1 MPVATKNTELVP
13 KRELATLIQYNEE
26 LIKCKNNLGEIIPVL
41 HNAALGLET
50 YTGDYKTLVQMLK
63 SYEKMQVD
71 TKKAVDDYGRSISAL
86 AAAEKRY
93 TQSLSD
99 EGKQLAIVKEQ
110 TRQQNQENRTMAKEV
125 LAADNSLNKLRATLS
140 RLKAEAATLAI
151 DSEEFA
157 KATADIKALND
168 KILKAE
174 QSMGVHTRNVGNY
187 SSAFNNLGFQV
198 QQVARELPSLTL
210 SASQFFLAISNN
222 LPMLTDELKRAVD
235 ENKAFREANKGL
247 AADQQTQVVPVWK
260 QLLKSILSWQT
271 ALVVGITLITA
282 YGKEIGAW
290 IKQLFAG
297 RDALEDVRKASDEL
311 TTEVSA
317 EIIKMNIL
325 LSQLK
330 NAKKGSDEYK
340 RAKDEL
346 ISQYDKYL
354 PNMESEIANL
364 TDEIDL
370 RNKLATAIYKET
382 TAKKQAEA
390 ATKAQEEY
398 LKKAGKKINN
408 RLNDSLFQETFGEE
422 ARAYQEAYVLALI
435 GNEEQQQIARDIE
448 EAIRQYYREA
458 YARANTWNFDKKS
471 KEEQQM
477 LISTSPSDVVDESLA
492 DIRRFAS
499 EYSTQLDAVKQLGE
513 DTAAAL
519 GLLYGDSDGT
529 GGNGDEAK
537 TIKTIA
543 SLREEISKLQQEIEQ
558 VDLSSPDADKKL
570 ADLNSQLQ
578 VKEKELKVAEQIAG
592 IDNSDDGSSS
602 GLSEKRQAEIELEK
616 AQAEEA
622 AAIQQSIYED
632 ESKSYAE
639 REIALTNFYARKR
652 ELAQIDYDASKE
664 ELDARLA
671 AGEIDQA
678 TYDAVLASLDFS
690 KGAAFAQLKR
700 DQQEAGRELAQAI
713 ADGMIERMGTAAE
726 NVAKELDA
734 SMQTE
739 LLALANEY
747 KQGLIDK
754 EEFEKKKAEIAD
766 KYRRQQFEKEIGI
779 LESELKYFTHSAD
792 DRERISKMLAEKQ
805 IEYNQ
810 YKNDQQIASDIE
822 AGDAAAQKAAEE
834 AAAAEEIEKS
844 KASLKMQLLDEVF
857 NFASTLNNA
866 WLEKETDRLDKESET
881 NEKWRDDEI
890 ASIERLEEQGVI
902 SKEQAEARKQQIEDQ
917 AAAKEEEIEKKR
929 IEAQRQAAIYDKA
942 ISAAQAGIAIALAI
956 TKSLA
961 TPALIP
967 WIAALGAVQL
977 ATILATPIPEYARGT
992 DDHGGGLAIV
1002 GDGGRPELVV
1012 LPDRTMWRTPSTDTL
1027 VNLPE
1032 HAQVLPDY
1040 YAAVR
1045 ELAMPRLERADIPTV
1060 DVSGIMRKL
1069 DQTGDKI
1076 TETNR
1081 LFRVSIA
1088 RADKRSKN
1096 SNFQL
1101 SNKLSKLWK

>member
-26 LIKCKNNLGEIIPVL
+26 LIKSKNNLGEIIPVL
-41 HNAALGLET
+41 HNAALGLEA

-63 SYEKMQVD
+63 SYEKMQAD
-71 TKKAVDDYGRSISAL
+71 TKKAVEDYGRSISAL

-93 TQSLSD
+93 AQSLSD

-140 RLKAEAATLAI
+140 RLKAEAATLDI

-198 QQVARELPSLTL
+198 QQVARELPSLTV

-398 LKKAGKKINN
+398 LKKATRKVGN
-408 RLNDSLFQETFGEE
+408 RLNESLFSNTFGEE
-422 ARAYQEAYVLALI
+422 AEAYQEAYVLALI

-519 GLLYGDSDGT
+519 GLLYGDSDGN
-529 GGNGDEAK
+529 GNNGDEAK

-602 GLSEKRQAEIELEK
+602 TTTIRLSEKRQAEIELEK

-639 REIALTNFYARKR
+639 REIALTNFYAKKR

-690 KGAAFAQLKR
+690 KGAAFTQLKR

-713 ADGMIERMGTAAE
+713 ADGMMERMGTAAE

-754 EEFEKKKAEIAD
+754 EDFEKKKAEIAD

-792 DRERISKMLAEKQ
+792 DRDKIAKKLAEKQ

-810 YKNDQQIASDIE
+810 YKNDQQIASDTE
-822 AGDAAAQKAAEE
+822 AGDAAA
-834 AAAAEEIEKS
+834 EIEKS

-866 WLEKETDRLDKESET
+866 WLEKETDRLDKESEA

-890 ASIERLEEQGVI
+890 ERIERLEEQGVI

-917 AAAKEEEIEKKR
+917 AAANEEEIEQKR
-929 IEAQRQAAIYDKA
+929 LEAQRQAAIYDKA
-942 ISAAQAGIAIALAI
+942 ISAAQAGVAIALAI

-1096 SNFQL
+1096 SNFL
-1101 SNKLSKLWK
+1101 SNNKPSKLWM

>member
-26 LIKCKNNLGEIIPVL
+26 LIKSKNNLGEIIPVL
-41 HNAALGLET
+41 HNAALGLEA

-63 SYEKMQVD
+63 SYEKMQAD
-71 TKKAVDDYGRSISAL
+71 TKKAVEDYGRSISAL

-93 TQSLSD
+93 AQSLSD

-140 RLKAEAATLAI
+140 RLKAEAATLDI

-198 QQVARELPSLTL
+198 QQVARELPSLTI

-271 ALVVGITLITA
+271 ALVVGVTLVTA
-282 YGKEIGAW
+282 YSKEIGQFFSELFKG
-290 IKQLFAG
+290 KQAVS
-297 RDALEDVRKASDEL
+297 DTAKAIEDMNKAMDVEDVGKKVADFKRLAALYKELGDNAQAKEEFIRKYKDEIDGL
-311 TTEVSA
+311 GSA
-317 EIIKMNIL
+317 VNNVVDADNLFISGEAAFIESVK
-325 LSQLK
+325 
-330 NAKKGSDEYK
+330 K
-340 RAKDEL
+340 RAKALAGLKLASE
-346 ISQYDKYL
+346 KYGEASAL
-354 PNMESEIANL
+354 EVEYASEIAEL
-364 TDEIDL
+364 E
-370 RNKLATAIYKET
+370 
-382 TAKKQAEA
+382 AKRAEYEA
-390 ATKAQEEY
+390 MAP
-398 LKKAGKKINN
+398 
-408 RLNDSLFQETFGEE
+408 GE
-422 ARAYQEAYVLALI
+422 
-435 GNEEQQQIARDIE
+435 
-448 EAIRQYYREA
+448 
-458 YARANTWNFDKKS
+458 KKS
-471 KEEQQM
+471 IMSGFEVINYSREE
-477 LISTSPSDVVDESLA
+477 LILSVDMAIQKYRNEIQKL
-492 DIRRFAS
+492 
-499 EYSTQLDAVKQLGE
+499 EQE
-513 DTAAAL
+513 AAAL
-519 GLLYGDSDGT
+519 IEVSNQAFQDADDLLNKNGLKKLDSD
-529 GGNGDEAK
+529 
-537 TIKTIA
+537 
-543 SLREEISKLQQEIEQ
+543 
-558 VDLSSPDADKKL
+558 
-570 ADLNSQLQ
+570 SQ
-578 VKEKELKVAEQIAG
+578 
-592 IDNSDDGSSS
+592 STTTR
-602 GLSEKRQAEIELEK
+602 LSEKRQAEIELEK

-632 ESKSYAE
+632 ENRNYAE
-639 REIALTNFYARKR
+639 RAIALSNFYARKR

-690 KGAAFAQLKR
+690 KGAAFDQLKR

-713 ADGMIERMGTAAE
+713 ADGMMERMGTAAE
-726 NVAKELDA
+726 NVAKELDTA
-734 SMQTE
+734 MQSE
-739 LLALANEY
+739 FLALANEY

-754 EEFEKKKAEIAD
+754 EDFEKKKAEIAD

-779 LESELKYFTHSAD
+779 LESELKYFTHSAE

-822 AGDAAAQKAAEE
+822 AGDAAA
-834 AAAAEEIEKS
+834 EIEKS

-857 NFASTLNNA
+857 NFAGTLNNA
-866 WLEKETDRLDKESET
+866 WLEKETDRLDKESEA

-890 ASIERLEEQGVI
+890 ERIERLEEQGVI

-917 AAAKEEEIEKKR
+917 AAANEEEIERKR
-929 IEAQRQAAIYDKA
+929 IEAQRQAAVYDKA

-1012 LPDRTMWRTPSTDTL
+1012 LPDRTMWRTPATDTL

-1045 ELAMPRLERADIPTV
+1045 ELAVPRLEEADIPIV
-1060 DVSGIMRKL
+1060 DMSGVTRRQ
-1069 DQTGDKI
+1069 DQAADKI
-1076 TETNR
+1076 AETNR
-1081 LFRVSIA
+1081 LIRVSIA
-1088 RADKRSKN
+1088 RADKRSKKDMLL
-1096 SNFQL
+1096 L
-1101 SNKLSKLWK
+1101 SNRKSAKLWN

>member
-26 LIKCKNNLGEIIPVL
+26 LIKSKNNLGEIIPVL
-41 HNAALGLET
+41 HNAALVLEA

-63 SYEKMQVD
+63 SYEKMRAD
-71 TKKAVDDYGRSISAL
+71 TKKAVEDYGRSISAL

-93 TQSLSD
+93 AQSLSD

-140 RLKAEAATLAI
+140 RLKAEAATLDI

-198 QQVARELPSLTL
+198 QQVARELPSLTM
-210 SASQFFLAISNN
+210 SSGQFFLAISNN
-222 LPMLTDELKRAVD
+222 LPMLADAYKDTIDK
-235 ENKAFREANKGL
+235 NKAIRETNKGL
-247 AADQQTQVVPVWK
+247 AADMQQKVVPAWA
-260 QLLKSILSWQT
+260 QMLKAVISWQT
-271 ALVVGITLITA
+271 ALVVGVTLVTA
-282 YGKEIGAW
+282 YSKEIGQFFSELFKG
-290 IKQLFAG
+290 KQTVSDTAKAIEDMNKAMDVDDVGKKVADFKRLAALYKELGDNAQAKEEFIRKYKDEIDGLGTAVNNVVDADNLFISGEA
-297 RDALEDVRKASDEL
+297 AFIESVK
-311 TTEVSA
+311 
-317 EIIKMNIL
+317 
-325 LSQLK
+325 
-330 NAKKGSDEYK
+330 K
-340 RAKDEL
+340 RAKALAGLKLASE
-346 ISQYDKYL
+346 KYGEASAL
-354 PNMESEIANL
+354 EVEYASEIAALEAKRAEYEAMAPGEKKSIMSGFEVINYSREEL
-364 TDEIDL
+364 ILSVDIAIQKYRNEIQKLEQEADALIEVSNQAFQDADDL
-370 RNKLATAIYKET
+370 LNKNG
-382 TAKKQAEA
+382 
-390 ATKAQEEY
+390 
-398 LKKAGKKINN
+398 LKK
-408 RLNDSLFQETFGEE
+408 L
-422 ARAYQEAYVLALI
+422 
-435 GNEEQQQIARDIE
+435 
-448 EAIRQYYREA
+448 
-458 YARANTWNFDKKS
+458 
-471 KEEQQM
+471 
-477 LISTSPSDVVDESLA
+477 
-492 DIRRFAS
+492 
-499 EYSTQLDAVKQLGE
+499 
-513 DTAAAL
+513 
-519 GLLYGDSDGT
+519 DSD
-529 GGNGDEAK
+529 
-537 TIKTIA
+537 
-543 SLREEISKLQQEIEQ
+543 
-558 VDLSSPDADKKL
+558 
-570 ADLNSQLQ
+570 SQ
-578 VKEKELKVAEQIAG
+578 
-592 IDNSDDGSSS
+592 STTTR
-602 GLSEKRQAEIELEK
+602 LSEKRQAEIELEK

-639 REIALTNFYARKR
+639 REIALTNFYAKKR

-690 KGAAFAQLKR
+690 KGAAFDQLKR

-739 LLALANEY
+739 LLALTNEY

-792 DRERISKMLAEKQ
+792 DRDKIAKKLAEKQ
-805 IEYNQ
+805 TAYNQ
-810 YKNDQQIASDIE
+810 YKNDQQIASDTE
-822 AGDAAAQKAAEE
+822 AGDAAA
-834 AAAAEEIEKS
+834 EIEKS

-917 AAAKEEEIEKKR
+917 AAAKEEEIEQKR
-929 IEAQRQAAIYDKA
+929 LEAQRQAAIYDKA
-942 ISAAQAGIAIALAI
+942 ISAAQAGVAIALAI

-1045 ELAMPRLERADIPTV
+1045 ELAMPRLERTDIPTV

-1096 SNFQL
+1096 SNFQ
-1101 SNKLSKLWK
+1101 SNNKLSKLWK

>member
-1 MPVATKNTELVP
+1 MPVSTKNTELVP

-26 LIKCKNNLGEIIPVL
+26 LIKSKNNLGEIIPVL
-41 HNAALGLET
+41 HNAALGLEA

-63 SYEKMQVD
+63 SYEKMQAD
-71 TKKAVDDYGRSISAL
+71 TKKAVNDYGHSISAL

-93 TQSLSD
+93 AQSLSD

-125 LAADNSLNKLRATLS
+125 LAADNSLNKLRATQA
-140 RLKAEAATLAI
+140 RMIAEANNMDIL
-151 DSEEFA
+151 SEEYA
-157 KATADIKALND
+157 KAQVEIKKLND
-168 KILKAE
+168 AILAE
-174 QSMGVHTRNVGNY
+174 EAKRGDHRRNVGNY
-187 SSAFNNLGFQV
+187 ASAFNNLGFQV
-198 QQVARELPSLTL
+198 QQVARELPSLTIG
-210 SASQFFLAISNN
+210 ASQFFLAISNN

-398 LKKAGKKINN
+398 LKKATRKAGN
-408 RLNDSLFQETFGEE
+408 RLNESLFSNTFGEE
-422 ARAYQEAYVLALI
+422 AGAYQEAYVLALI

-519 GLLYGDSDGT
+519 GLLYGDSDGN
-529 GGNGDEAK
+529 GNNGDGTK

-543 SLREEISKLQQEIEQ
+543 SLREEISKLQQDIEQ
-558 VDLSSPDADKKL
+558 VDLSAPDADKEL
-570 ADLNSQLQ
+570 ANLNSQLQ
-578 VKEKELKVAEQIAG
+578 AKEKELKVAEQIAG
-592 IDNSDDGSSS
+592 IDKKDSSTTTTR
-602 GLSEKRQAEIELEK
+602 LSEKRQAEIELEK

-652 ELAQIDYDASKE
+652 ELAQIDYNASKE

-690 KGAAFAQLKR
+690 KGAAFTQLKR

-713 ADGMIERMGTAAE
+713 ADGMMERMGTAAE

-779 LESELKYFTHSAD
+779 LESELKYFTHSAE
-792 DRERISKMLAEKQ
+792 DRERISKILAEKQ

-810 YKNDQQIASDIE
+810 YKNDQQIASDTE
-822 AGDAAAQKAAEE
+822 AGDAAA
-834 AAAAEEIEKS
+834 EIEKS

-866 WLEKETDRLDKESET
+866 WLEKETNRLDKESEA
-881 NEKWRDDEI
+881 NEEWRDDEI

-917 AAAKEEEIEKKR
+917 AAANEEEIEKKR

-977 ATILATPIPEYARGT
+977 ATILATPIPEYAQGT

-1012 LPDRTMWRTPSTDTL
+1012 LPDRTMWRTPATDTL

-1096 SNFQL
+1096 SNFQ
-1101 SNKLSKLWK
+1101 SNNKPSKLWE

>member
-1 MPVATKNTELVP
+1 MPVSTKNTELVP

-26 LIKCKNNLGEIIPVL
+26 LIKSKNILGEIIPVL
-41 HNAALGLET
+41 HNAALGLEA

-63 SYEKMQVD
+63 SYEKMQAD
-71 TKKAVDDYGRSISAL
+71 TKKAVDDYGRSISVL

-93 TQSLSD
+93 AQSLSD

-140 RLKAEAATLAI
+140 RLKAEAATLDI

-168 KILKAE
+168 KILKSE
-174 QSMGVHTRNVGNY
+174 QAMGVHTRNVGNY
-187 SSAFNNLGFQV
+187 ASAFNGLGFQI

-271 ALVVGITLITA
+271 AVVVGITLITA

-317 EIIKMNIL
+317 EIIKMDIL

-364 TDEIDL
+364 TNEIDL

-398 LKKAGKKINN
+398 LKKATRKVGN
-408 RLNDSLFQETFGEE
+408 RLNESLFSDTFGEE
-422 ARAYQEAYVLALI
+422 AGAYQEAYVLALI
-435 GNEEQQQIARDIE
+435 GNEEQRQIARDIE

-519 GLLYGDSDGT
+519 GLLYGDSDGN
-529 GGNGDEAK
+529 GNNGDGDKA
-537 TIKTIA
+537 IKTIA
-543 SLREEISKLQQEIEQ
+543 SLREEISKLQQDIEQ
-558 VDLSSPDADKKL
+558 VDLSAPDADKEL
-570 ADLNSQLQ
+570 ANLNSQLQ
-578 VKEKELKVAEQIAG
+578 AKEKELKVAEQIAG
-592 IDNSDDGSSS
+592 IDKKDSSTTTTRLS
-602 GLSEKRQAEIELEK
+602 ATTRLSEKRQAEIGMEK

-639 REIALTNFYARKR
+639 REIALTNFYAKKR
-652 ELAQIDYDASKE
+652 ELAQIDYEASKE

-690 KGAAFAQLKR
+690 KGAAFTQLKR

-713 ADGMIERMGTAAE
+713 ADGMMERMGTAAE

-766 KYRRQQFEKEIGI
+766 KYRRQQFEKEIEI

-792 DRERISKMLAEKQ
+792 DREKVAKKLAEKQ
-805 IEYNQ
+805 TAYNQ
-810 YKNDQQIASDIE
+810 YKNDQQIASDTE
-822 AGDAAAQKAAEE
+822 AGDAAA
-834 AAAAEEIEKS
+834 EIEKS
-844 KASLKMQLLDEVF
+844 KASLKMQLLGEVF

-866 WLEKETDRLDKESET
+866 WLEKETDRLDKESEN

-917 AAAKEEEIEKKR
+917 AAANEEEIEQKR
-929 IEAQRQAAIYDKA
+929 LEAQRQAAIYDKA
-942 ISAAQAGIAIALAI
+942 ISAAQAGVAIALAI

-1096 SNFQL
+1096 SNSQ
-1101 SNKLSKLWK
+1101 SNNKSSKLWK

>member
-26 LIKCKNNLGEIIPVL
+26 LIKSKNNLGEIIPVL
-41 HNAALGLET
+41 HNAALGLEA
-50 YTGDYKTLVQMLK
+50 YAGDYKTLVQMLK
-63 SYEKMQVD
+63 SYEKMQAD

-93 TQSLSD
+93 AQSLSD

-140 RLKAEAATLAI
+140 RLKAEAATLDV

-157 KATADIKALND
+157 KAAADIEALNA
-168 KILKAE
+168 KVLKAE

-198 QQVARELPSLTL
+198 QQVARELPSLTV

-271 ALVVGITLITA
+271 ALVAGITLITA

-297 RDALEDVRKASDEL
+297 RDALENVRKASNEL

-325 LSQLK
+325 FSKLQ
-330 NAKKGSDEYK
+330 NAKKGSEEYK
-340 RAKDEL
+340 RAKDQL
-346 ISQYDKYL
+346 ISQYDTYL
-354 PNMESEIANL
+354 PNMESEITNL

-408 RLNDSLFQETFGEE
+408 RLNDYLFQETFGEE
-422 ARAYQEAYVLALI
+422 AGTYQEAYVLALI

-529 GGNGDEAK
+529 GGNGDEDK

-570 ADLNSQLQ
+570 ADLNSQLKA
-578 VKEKELKVAEQIAG
+578 KEKELKVAEQIAG
-592 IDNSDDGSSS
+592 IDNGDDGSSATTTIR
-602 GLSEKRQAEIELEK
+602 LSEKRQAEIELEK

-632 ESKSYAE
+632 ESRNYAE
-639 REIALTNFYARKR
+639 RAIALSNFYARKR
-652 ELAQIDYDASKE
+652 ELEQIDYDASKE

-690 KGAAFAQLKR
+690 KGAAFDQLKR
-700 DQQEAGRELAQAI
+700 DQQNAGMELAQAI
-713 ADGMIERMGTAAE
+713 ADGMVERMGTAAE

-734 SMQTE
+734 SMQSE

-766 KYRRQQFEKEIGI
+766 KYRRQQFENEIGI
-779 LESELKYFTHSAD
+779 LENELKYFTHSAE

-810 YKNDQQIASDIE
+810 YKNDQQIASDTE
-822 AGDAAAQKAAEE
+822 AGDAAA
-834 AAAAEEIEKS
+834 EIEKS

-866 WLEKETDRLDKESET
+866 WLEKETERLDEESEA

-890 ASIERLEEQGVI
+890 ERIEKLEEQGVI

-917 AAAKEEEIEKKR
+917 AATNEEEIEKKR

-1012 LPDRTMWRTPSTDTL
+1012 LPDRTMWRTPATDTL

-1032 HAQVLPDY
+1032 HSQVLPDY

-1045 ELAMPRLERADIPTV
+1045 ELAMPRLEEADMPIV
-1060 DVSGIMRKL
+1060 DMSGVIRKL

-1088 RADKRSKN
+1088 RADKRSKTDNAFLLNTKPSKIWN
-1096 SNFQL
+1096 S
-1101 SNKLSKLWK
+1101 

>member
-13 KRELATLIQYNEE
+13 KQELATLIQYNEE
-26 LIKCKNNLGEIIPVL
+26 LIKSKNNLGEIIPVL
-41 HNAALGLET
+41 HNAALGLEA

-63 SYEKMQVD
+63 SYEKMQAD

-93 TQSLSD
+93 AQSLSD

-140 RLKAEAATLAI
+140 RLKAEAATLDI

-187 SSAFNNLGFQV
+187 ASAFNGLGFQV
-198 QQVARELPSLTL
+198 QQVARELPALTI

-330 NAKKGSDEYK
+330 NAKRESDEYK

-354 PNMESEIANL
+354 PNMESEIAKL

-398 LKKAGKKINN
+398 LKKATRKVGN
-408 RLNDSLFQETFGEE
+408 RLNESLFSNTFGEE
-422 ARAYQEAYVLALI
+422 AGAYQEAYVLALI

-448 EAIRQYYREA
+448 EAIRRYYREA

-499 EYSTQLDAVKQLGE
+499 EYSTQLDALKQLGE

-519 GLLYGDSDGT
+519 GLLYRDSDGN
-529 GGNGDEAK
+529 GNNGDEAK

-602 GLSEKRQAEIELEK
+602 TTTTRLSEKRQAEIELEK

-632 ESKSYAE
+632 ENRNYAE

-690 KGAAFAQLKR
+690 KGAAFTQLKR

-713 ADGMIERMGTAAE
+713 ADGMMERMGTAAE
-726 NVAKELDA
+726 NMAKELDTA
-734 SMQTE
+734 MQSE
-739 LLALANEY
+739 FLALANEY

-810 YKNDQQIASDIE
+810 YKNDQQIASDTE
-822 AGDAAAQKAAEE
+822 AGDAAA
-834 AAAAEEIEKS
+834 EIEKS

-866 WLEKETDRLDKESET
+866 WLEKETDRLDKESEN

-917 AAAKEEEIEKKR
+917 AAANEEEIEKKR

-942 ISAAQAGIAIALAI
+942 ISAAQAGVAIALAI

-967 WIAALGAVQL
+967 WIAAIGAVQL

-1096 SNFQL
+1096 SNFL
-1101 SNKLSKLWK
+1101 SNNKPSKLWK

>member
-26 LIKCKNNLGEIIPVL
+26 LIKSKNNLGEIIPVL
-41 HNAALGLET
+41 HNAALELEA

-63 SYEKMQVD
+63 SYEKMQAD

-93 TQSLSD
+93 AQSLSD

-140 RLKAEAATLAI
+140 RLKAEAATLDI

-198 QQVARELPSLTL
+198 QQVARELPSLTV

-330 NAKKGSDEYK
+330 DAKKGSDEYK

-370 RNKLATAIYKET
+370 RNQLATAIYKET

-398 LKKAGKKINN
+398 LKRATRKVGN
-408 RLNDSLFQETFGEE
+408 RLNESLFRDTFGEE
-422 ARAYQEAYVLALI
+422 AAAYQEAYVLALI

-458 YARANTWNFDKKS
+458 YARANIWNFDKKS

-558 VDLSSPDADKKL
+558 VDLSSPDADKEL
-570 ADLNSQLQ
+570 ANLNSQLQ
-578 VKEKELKVAEQIAG
+578 AKEKELKVAEQIAG
-592 IDNSDDGSSS
+592 IDKKDSSTTTTR
-602 GLSEKRQAEIELEK
+602 LSEKRQAEIELEK

-639 REIALTNFYARKR
+639 REIALTNFYAKKR
-652 ELAQIDYDASKE
+652 ELAQIDYEASKE

-690 KGAAFAQLKR
+690 KGAAFTQLKR

-713 ADGMIERMGTAAE
+713 ADGMMERMGTAAE

-792 DRERISKMLAEKQ
+792 DRDKIAKKLAEKQ
-805 IEYNQ
+805 TAYNQ
-810 YKNDQQIASDIE
+810 YKNDQQIASDTE
-822 AGDAAAQKAAEE
+822 AGDAAA
-834 AAAAEEIEKS
+834 EIEKS

-917 AAAKEEEIEKKR
+917 AAANEEEIEQKR
-929 IEAQRQAAIYDKA
+929 LEAQRQAAIYDKA
-942 ISAAQAGIAIALAI
+942 ISAAQAGVAIALAI

-1096 SNFQL
+1096 SNFL
-1101 SNKLSKLWK
+1101 SNNKPSKLWM

>member
-13 KRELATLIQYNEE
+13 KQELATLIQYNEE
-26 LIKCKNNLGEIIPVL
+26 LIKSKNNLGEIIPVL
-41 HNAALGLET
+41 HNAALGLEA
-50 YTGDYKTLVQMLK
+50 YTGDYKTLVQTIQL
-63 SYEKMQVD
+63 YEKLRAD
-71 TKKAVDDYGRSISAL
+71 AKKAVNDYGRSISAL

-93 TQSLSD
+93 AQSLSD

-140 RLKAEAATLAI
+140 RLKAEAATLDI

-198 QQVARELPSLTL
+198 QQVARELPSLTV
-210 SASQFFLAISNN
+210 SSGQFFLAISNN
-222 LPMLTDELKRAVD
+222 LPMLADAYKDTIDK
-235 ENKAFREANKGL
+235 NKAIREANKGL
-247 AADQQTQVVPVWK
+247 AADMQQKVVPAWA
-260 QLLKSILSWQT
+260 QMLKSVISWQT
-271 ALVVGITLITA
+271 FLVVGVTLLTA
-282 YGKEIGAW
+282 YSKEIG
-290 IKQLFAG
+290 QFFSELFKGRKELDASEFSMRKYAEAIAAG
-297 RDALEDVRKASDEL
+297 RVEAVKETAELETLYEAATDLNRSYEERLTAADKLQEMYPSYFANLSDEAIL
-311 TTEVSA
+311 AGNAINKYRELKATILEAAEARAVMNTITENSQA
-317 EIIKMNIL
+317 IINIEE
-325 LSQLK
+325 
-330 NAKKGSDEYK
+330 SDEYDTLTAYANK
-340 RAKDEL
+340 IAAFNNKIVELNEKGISNGPLVKGLKTNIKILEDNISRISKDL
-346 ISQYDKYL
+346 
-354 PNMESEIANL
+354 
-364 TDEIDL
+364 
-370 RNKLATAIYKET
+370 
-382 TAKKQAEA
+382 AKKLELPEA
-390 ATKAQEEY
+390 AESNVLSY
-398 LKKAGKKINN
+398 LQALYGANEKLKQRINI
-408 RLNDSLFQETFGEE
+408 DSL
-422 ARAYQEAYVLALI
+422 Y
-435 GNEEQQQIARDIE
+435 D
-448 EAIRQYYREA
+448 
-458 YARANTWNFDKKS
+458 
-471 KEEQQM
+471 
-477 LISTSPSDVVDESLA
+477 
-492 DIRRFAS
+492 
-499 EYSTQLDAVKQLGE
+499 
-513 DTAAAL
+513 
-519 GLLYGDSDGT
+519 DGT
-529 GGNGDEAK
+529 
-537 TIKTIA
+537 
-543 SLREEISKLQQEIEQ
+543 
-558 VDLSSPDADKKL
+558 
-570 ADLNSQLQ
+570 
-578 VKEKELKVAEQIAG
+578 
-592 IDNSDDGSSS
+592 DDGGDDGYSSTTTTR
-602 GLSEKRQAEIELEK
+602 LSEKRQAEIELEK

-639 REIALTNFYARKR
+639 REIALTNFYAKKR
-652 ELAQIDYDASKE
+652 ELAQIDYDTSKE

-690 KGAAFAQLKR
+690 KGAAFDQLKR

-766 KYRRQQFEKEIGI
+766 KYRRQQFEKEIGM
-779 LESELKYFTHSAD
+779 LESELQYFTHSAD
-792 DRERISKMLAEKQ
+792 DREKIAKKLAEKQ
-805 IEYNQ
+805 TAYNQ
-810 YKNDQQIASDIE
+810 YKNDQQIASDTE
-822 AGDAAAQKAAEE
+822 AGDAAA
-834 AAAAEEIEKS
+834 EIEKS

-866 WLEKETDRLDKESET
+866 WLEKETDRLDKESEA

-917 AAAKEEEIEKKR
+917 AAANEEEIEQKR
-929 IEAQRQAAIYDKA
+929 LEAQRQAAIYDKA
-942 ISAAQAGIAIALAI
+942 ISAAQAGVAIALAI

-1012 LPDRTMWRTPSTDTL
+1012 LPDRTMWRTPATDTL

-1096 SNFQL
+1096 SNFQ
-1101 SNKLSKLWK
+1101 SNNKQSKLWK

>member
-1 MPVATKNTELVP
+1 MPVSTKNTELVP
-13 KRELATLIQYNEE
+13 KRELTTLIKYNEE
-26 LIKCKNNLGEIIPVL
+26 LIKSKNNLGEIIPVL
-41 HNAALGLET
+41 HNAALGLEA

-63 SYEKMQVD
+63 SYEKMQAD
-71 TKKAVDDYGRSISAL
+71 TKKSVEDYGRSISAL

-93 TQSLSD
+93 AQSLSD

-140 RLKAEAATLAI
+140 QLKAEAANM
-151 DSEEFA
+151 DMNSEEFA

-187 SSAFNNLGFQV
+187 SSAFNNLGLQV
-198 QQVARELPSLTL
+198 QQVARELPSLTV
-210 SASQFFLAISNN
+210 STGQFFLAISNN

-260 QLLKSILSWQT
+260 QLLKSIVSWQT
-271 ALVVGITLITA
+271 ALVVCITLITA
-282 YGKEIGAW
+282 YSEEIGAW

-398 LKKAGKKINN
+398 LKKATRKVGN
-408 RLNDSLFQETFGEE
+408 RLNESLFSNTFGEE
-422 ARAYQEAYVLALI
+422 AGAYQEAYVLALI

-519 GLLYGDSDGT
+519 GLLYGDSDGN
-529 GGNGDEAK
+529 GNNGDGAK

-543 SLREEISKLQQEIEQ
+543 SLREEISKLQQDIEQ
-558 VDLSSPDADKKL
+558 VDLSAPDADKEL
-570 ADLNSQLQ
+570 ANLNSQLQ
-578 VKEKELKVAEQIAG
+578 AKEKELKVAEQIAG
-592 IDNSDDGSSS
+592 IDKKDSFTTTTR
-602 GLSEKRQAEIELEK
+602 LSEKRQAEIELEK

-690 KGAAFAQLKR
+690 KGAAFTQLKR

-713 ADGMIERMGTAAE
+713 ADGMMERMGTAAE

-766 KYRRQQFEKEIGI
+766 KYRRQQFEKEIGV

-792 DRERISKMLAEKQ
+792 DREKVAKKLAEKQ
-805 IEYNQ
+805 TAYNQ
-810 YKNDQQIASDIE
+810 YKNDQQIASDTE
-822 AGDAAAQKAAEE
+822 AGDAAA
-834 AAAAEEIEKS
+834 EIEKS

-857 NFASTLNNA
+857 NFAGTLNNA
-866 WLEKETDRLDKESET
+866 WLEKETDRLDKESEN

-917 AAAKEEEIEKKR
+917 AAANEEEIEKKR

-942 ISAAQAGIAIALAI
+942 ISAAQAGVAIALAI

-1096 SNFQL
+1096 SNFQ
-1101 SNKLSKLWK
+1101 SNNKPSKLWE

>member
-26 LIKCKNNLGEIIPVL
+26 LIKSKNNLGEIIPVL
-41 HNAALGLET
+41 HNAALGLEA

-63 SYEKMQVD
+63 LYEKMQAD
-71 TKKAVDDYGRSISAL
+71 TKKAVEDYGRSISAL

-93 TQSLSD
+93 AQSLSD

-140 RLKAEAATLAI
+140 RLKAEAATLDI

-198 QQVARELPSLTL
+198 QQVARELPSLTV

-271 ALVVGITLITA
+271 ALVVGVTLVTA
-282 YGKEIGAW
+282 YSKEIGQFFSELFKG
-290 IKQLFAG
+290 KQAVS
-297 RDALEDVRKASDEL
+297 DTAKAIEDMNKAMDVEDVGKKVADFKRLAALYKELGDNAQAKEEFIRKYKDEIDGL
-311 TTEVSA
+311 GSA
-317 EIIKMNIL
+317 VNNVVDADNLFISGEAAFIESVK
-325 LSQLK
+325 
-330 NAKKGSDEYK
+330 K
-340 RAKDEL
+340 RAKALAGLKLASE
-346 ISQYDKYL
+346 KYGEASAL
-354 PNMESEIANL
+354 EVEYASEIAELEAKRAEYEAMAPGEKKSIMSGFEVINYSREEL
-364 TDEIDL
+364 ILSVDMAIQKYRNEIQKLEQEADALIEVSNQAFQDADDL
-370 RNKLATAIYKET
+370 LNKNG
-382 TAKKQAEA
+382 
-390 ATKAQEEY
+390 
-398 LKKAGKKINN
+398 LKK
-408 RLNDSLFQETFGEE
+408 L
-422 ARAYQEAYVLALI
+422 
-435 GNEEQQQIARDIE
+435 
-448 EAIRQYYREA
+448 
-458 YARANTWNFDKKS
+458 
-471 KEEQQM
+471 
-477 LISTSPSDVVDESLA
+477 
-492 DIRRFAS
+492 
-499 EYSTQLDAVKQLGE
+499 
-513 DTAAAL
+513 
-519 GLLYGDSDGT
+519 DSD
-529 GGNGDEAK
+529 
-537 TIKTIA
+537 
-543 SLREEISKLQQEIEQ
+543 
-558 VDLSSPDADKKL
+558 
-570 ADLNSQLQ
+570 SQ
-578 VKEKELKVAEQIAG
+578 
-592 IDNSDDGSSS
+592 STTTR
-602 GLSEKRQAEIELEK
+602 LSEKRQAEIELEK

-632 ESKSYAE
+632 ENRNYAE
-639 REIALTNFYARKR
+639 RAIALSNFYARKR

-671 AGEIDQA
+671 AGEIDQT

-690 KGAAFAQLKR
+690 KGAAFTQLKR

-754 EEFEKKKAEIAD
+754 EDFEKKKAEIAD
-766 KYRRQQFEKEIGI
+766 RYRRQQFEKEISI
-779 LESELKYFTHSAD
+779 LESELKYFAHSAE
-792 DRERISKMLAEKQ
+792 DRERISRLLAEKQ
-805 IEYNQ
+805 VEYNQ

-822 AGDAAAQKAAEE
+822 AGDAAA
-834 AAAAEEIEKS
+834 EIEKS

-857 NFASTLNNA
+857 NFAGTLNNA
-866 WLEKETDRLDKESET
+866 WLEEETDRLDKESEA

-917 AAAKEEEIEKKR
+917 AAANEEEIEKKR

-942 ISAAQAGIAIALAI
+942 ISAAQAGVAIALAI

-1096 SNFQL
+1096 DMLLL
-1101 SNKLSKLWK
+1101 SNRKSAKLWN

>member
-1 MPVATKNTELVP
+1 MPVSTKNTELVP

-26 LIKCKNNLGEIIPVL
+26 LIKSKNNLGEIIPVL
-41 HNAALGLET
+41 HNAALGLEA

-63 SYEKMQVD
+63 SYEKMQAD
-71 TKKAVDDYGRSISAL
+71 TKKAVEDYGRSISVL

-93 TQSLSD
+93 AQSLSD

-140 RLKAEAATLAI
+140 RLKAEAANM
-151 DSEEFA
+151 DMNSEEFA
-157 KATADIKALND
+157 KATADINTLND

-174 QSMGVHTRNVGNY
+174 QAMGVHTRNVGNY

-198 QQVARELPSLTL
+198 QQVARELPSLTI

-247 AADQQTQVVPVWK
+247 AADQHTQVVPVWK

-398 LKKAGKKINN
+398 LKKATRKVGN
-408 RLNDSLFQETFGEE
+408 RLNESLFSNTFGEE
-422 ARAYQEAYVLALI
+422 AGAYQEAYVLALI

-499 EYSTQLDAVKQLGE
+499 EYSTRLDAVKQLGE

-519 GLLYGDSDGT
+519 GLLYGDSDGN
-529 GGNGDEAK
+529 GNNGDGAK

-543 SLREEISKLQQEIEQ
+543 SLREEISKLQQDIEQ
-558 VDLSSPDADKKL
+558 VDLSAPDADKEL
-570 ADLNSQLQ
+570 ANLNSQLQ
-578 VKEKELKVAEQIAG
+578 AKEKELKVAEQIAG
-592 IDNSDDGSSS
+592 IDKKDSSTTTTR
-602 GLSEKRQAEIELEK
+602 LSEKRQAEIELEK

-622 AAIQQSIYED
+622 AAIQQSIYEN

-690 KGAAFAQLKR
+690 KGAAFDQLKR

-713 ADGMIERMGTAAE
+713 ADGMMERMGTAAE

-792 DRERISKMLAEKQ
+792 DREKIAKKLAEKQ
-805 IEYNQ
+805 TAYNQ
-810 YKNDQQIASDIE
+810 YKNDQQIASDTE
-822 AGDAAAQKAAEE
+822 AGDAAA
-834 AAAAEEIEKS
+834 EIEKS

-866 WLEKETDRLDKESET
+866 WLEKETDRLDKESEN

-917 AAAKEEEIEKKR
+917 AAANEEEIEQKR
-929 IEAQRQAAIYDKA
+929 LEAQRQAAIYDKA
-942 ISAAQAGIAIALAI
+942 ISAAQAGVAIALAI

-1096 SNFQL
+1096 GNFQ
-1101 SNKLSKLWK
+1101 SNNKSSKLWE

>member
-1 MPVATKNTELVP
+1 MPVSTKNTELVP

-26 LIKCKNNLGEIIPVL
+26 LIKSKNNLGEIIPVL
-41 HNAALGLET
+41 HNAALGLEA

-63 SYEKMQVD
+63 SYEKMQAD

-93 TQSLSD
+93 AQSLSD

-140 RLKAEAATLAI
+140 RLKAEAATLDI

-187 SSAFNNLGFQV
+187 ASAFNGLGFQV
-198 QQVARELPSLTL
+198 QQVARELPSLTI

-282 YGKEIGAW
+282 YSKEIGAW

-311 TTEVSA
+311 TTEVSS

-370 RNKLATAIYKET
+370 RNKLAAAIYKET

-398 LKKAGKKINN
+398 LKKATRKVGN
-408 RLNDSLFQETFGEE
+408 RLNESLFGDTFGEE
-422 ARAYQEAYVLALI
+422 AGAYQEAYVLALI

-519 GLLYGDSDGT
+519 GLLYGDSDGN
-529 GGNGDEAK
+529 GNNGDGDKA
-537 TIKTIA
+537 IKTIA
-543 SLREEISKLQQEIEQ
+543 SLREEISKLQQDIEQ
-558 VDLSSPDADKKL
+558 VDLSAPDADKEL
-570 ADLNSQLQ
+570 ANLNSQLQ
-578 VKEKELKVAEQIAG
+578 AKEKELKVAEQIAG
-592 IDNSDDGSSS
+592 IDKKYSSTTTTRTTTTR
-602 GLSEKRQAEIELEK
+602 LSEKRQAEIELEK

-632 ESKSYAE
+632 ESRNYAE

-690 KGAAFAQLKR
+690 KGAAFTQLKR

-713 ADGMIERMGTAAE
+713 ADGMMERMGTAAE

-734 SMQTE
+734 SMQSE
-739 LLALANEY
+739 LFALANEY

-766 KYRRQQFEKEIGI
+766 KYRRQQFEKEVGI

-792 DRERISKMLAEKQ
+792 DREKIAKKLAEKQ
-805 IEYNQ
+805 TAYNQ
-810 YKNDQQIASDIE
+810 YKNDQQIASDTE
-822 AGDAAAQKAAEE
+822 AGDAAA
-834 AAAAEEIEKS
+834 EIEKS

-866 WLEKETDRLDKESET
+866 WLEKETDRLDKESEA
-881 NEKWRDDEI
+881 NEEWRDDEM

-917 AAAKEEEIEKKR
+917 AAANEEEIEKKR

-942 ISAAQAGIAIALAI
+942 ISAAQAGVAIALAI

-1096 SNFQL
+1096 SNFQ
-1101 SNKLSKLWK
+1101 SNNKPSKLWM

>member
-26 LIKCKNNLGEIIPVL
+26 LIKSKNNLGEIIPVL
-41 HNAALGLET
+41 HSAALGLEA

-63 SYEKMQVD
+63 SYEKMQAD

-93 TQSLSD
+93 AQSLSD

-140 RLKAEAATLAI
+140 RLKAEAATLDI

-198 QQVARELPSLTL
+198 QQVARELPSLTI

-422 ARAYQEAYVLALI
+422 AGAYQEAYVLALI

-519 GLLYGDSDGT
+519 GLLYGDSDGN
-529 GGNGDEAK
+529 GNNGDEAK

-543 SLREEISKLQQEIEQ
+543 ALREEISKLQQEIEQ

-570 ADLNSQLQ
+570 ADLNSQLK

-602 GLSEKRQAEIELEK
+602 TTTIRLSEKRQAEIELEK

-632 ESKSYAE
+632 ENRNYAE

-671 AGEIDQA
+671 AGKIDQA

-690 KGAAFAQLKR
+690 KGAAFTQLKR

-726 NVAKELDA
+726 NVAKELDTA
-734 SMQTE
+734 MQSE
-739 LLALANEY
+739 FLALANEY

-792 DRERISKMLAEKQ
+792 DREKIAKKLAEKQ
-805 IEYNQ
+805 TAYNQ
-810 YKNDQQIASDIE
+810 YKNDQQIASDTE
-822 AGDAAAQKAAEE
+822 AGDAAA
-834 AAAAEEIEKS
+834 EIEKS

-866 WLEKETDRLDKESET
+866 WLEKETDRLDKESEN

-917 AAAKEEEIEKKR
+917 AAANEEEIEKKR

-1096 SNFQL
+1096 SNFL
-1101 SNKLSKLWK
+1101 SNNKPSKLWM

>member
-13 KRELATLIQYNEE
+13 KQELATLIQYNEE
-26 LIKCKNNLGEIIPVL
+26 LIKSKNNLGEIIPVL
-41 HNAALGLET
+41 HNAALGLEA

-63 SYEKMQVD
+63 SYEKMQAD
-71 TKKAVDDYGRSISAL
+71 TKKAVDDYGHSISAL

-93 TQSLSD
+93 AQSLSD

-140 RLKAEAATLAI
+140 RLKAEAATLDI

-198 QQVARELPSLTL
+198 QQVARELPSLTV
-210 SASQFFLAISNN
+210 SSGQFFLAISNN
-222 LPMLTDELKRAVD
+222 LPMLADAYKDTIDK
-235 ENKAFREANKGL
+235 NKAIREANKGL
-247 AADQQTQVVPVWK
+247 AADMQQKVVPAWA
-260 QLLKSILSWQT
+260 QMLKSVISWQT
-271 ALVVGITLITA
+271 FLVVGVTLLTA
-282 YGKEIGAW
+282 YSKEIG
-290 IKQLFAG
+290 QFFSELFKGRKELDASEFSMRKYAEAIAAG
-297 RDALEDVRKASDEL
+297 RVEAVKETAELETLYEAATDLNRSYEERLTAADKLQEMYPSYFANLSDEAIL
-311 TTEVSA
+311 AGNAINKYRELKATILEAAEARAVMNTITENSQA
-317 EIIKMNIL
+317 IINIEE
-325 LSQLK
+325 
-330 NAKKGSDEYK
+330 SDEYDTLTAYANK
-340 RAKDEL
+340 IAAFNNKIVELNEKGISNGPLVKGLKTNIKILEDNISRISKDL
-346 ISQYDKYL
+346 
-354 PNMESEIANL
+354 
-364 TDEIDL
+364 
-370 RNKLATAIYKET
+370 
-382 TAKKQAEA
+382 AKKLELPEA
-390 ATKAQEEY
+390 AESNVLSY
-398 LKKAGKKINN
+398 LQALYGANEKLKQRINI
-408 RLNDSLFQETFGEE
+408 DSL
-422 ARAYQEAYVLALI
+422 Y
-435 GNEEQQQIARDIE
+435 D
-448 EAIRQYYREA
+448 
-458 YARANTWNFDKKS
+458 
-471 KEEQQM
+471 
-477 LISTSPSDVVDESLA
+477 
-492 DIRRFAS
+492 
-499 EYSTQLDAVKQLGE
+499 
-513 DTAAAL
+513 
-519 GLLYGDSDGT
+519 DGT
-529 GGNGDEAK
+529 
-537 TIKTIA
+537 
-543 SLREEISKLQQEIEQ
+543 
-558 VDLSSPDADKKL
+558 
-570 ADLNSQLQ
+570 
-578 VKEKELKVAEQIAG
+578 
-592 IDNSDDGSSS
+592 DDGGDDGYSSTTTTR
-602 GLSEKRQAEIELEK
+602 LSEKRQAEIELEK

-639 REIALTNFYARKR
+639 REIALTNFYAKKR
-652 ELAQIDYDASKE
+652 ELAQIDYDTSKE

-690 KGAAFAQLKR
+690 KGAAFDQLKR

-766 KYRRQQFEKEIGI
+766 KYRRQQFEKEIGM
-779 LESELKYFTHSAD
+779 LESELQYFTHSAD
-792 DRERISKMLAEKQ
+792 DREKIAKKLAEKQ
-805 IEYNQ
+805 TAYNQ
-810 YKNDQQIASDIE
+810 YKNDQQIASDTE
-822 AGDAAAQKAAEE
+822 AGDAAA
-834 AAAAEEIEKS
+834 EIEKS

-866 WLEKETDRLDKESET
+866 WLEKETDRLDKESEA

-917 AAAKEEEIEKKR
+917 AAANEEEIEQKR
-929 IEAQRQAAIYDKA
+929 LEAQRQAAIYDKA
-942 ISAAQAGIAIALAI
+942 ISAAQAGVAIALAI

-1012 LPDRTMWRTPSTDTL
+1012 LPDRTMWRTPATDTL

-1096 SNFQL
+1096 SNFQ
-1101 SNKLSKLWK
+1101 SNNKQSKLWK

>member
-1 MPVATKNTELVP
+1 MPVSTKNTELVP

-26 LIKCKNNLGEIIPVL
+26 LIKSKNNLGEIIPVL
-41 HNAALGLET
+41 HNAALGLEA

-63 SYEKMQVD
+63 SYEKMQAD

-93 TQSLSD
+93 AQSLSD

-125 LAADNSLNKLRATLS
+125 LAADNSLNKLRATQA
-140 RLKAEAATLAI
+140 RMIAEANNMDI
-151 DSEEFA
+151 MSEEYA
-157 KATADIKALND
+157 KAQVEIKKLND
-168 KILKAE
+168 AILAE
-174 QSMGVHTRNVGNY
+174 EAARGDHRRNVGY
-187 SSAFNNLGFQV
+187 YASAFNGLGFQI
-198 QQVARELPSLTL
+198 QQVARELPSLTI

-398 LKKAGKKINN
+398 LKKATRKVGN
-408 RLNDSLFQETFGEE
+408 RLNESLFSNTFGEE

-519 GLLYGDSDGT
+519 GLLYGDSDGN
-529 GGNGDEAK
+529 GNNGDGAK

-543 SLREEISKLQQEIEQ
+543 SLREEISKLQQDIEQ
-558 VDLSSPDADKKL
+558 VNLSAPDADKEL
-570 ADLNSQLQ
+570 ANLNSQLQ
-578 VKEKELKVAEQIAG
+578 AKEKELKVAEQIAG
-592 IDNSDDGSSS
+592 IDKKDSSTTTTR
-602 GLSEKRQAEIELEK
+602 LSEKRQAEIELEK

-671 AGEIDQA
+671 AREIDQA

-690 KGAAFAQLKR
+690 KGAAFTQLKR

-713 ADGMIERMGTAAE
+713 ADGMMERMGTAAE

-792 DRERISKMLAEKQ
+792 DRDKIAKKLAEKQ
-805 IEYNQ
+805 TAYNQ
-810 YKNDQQIASDIE
+810 YKNDQQIASDTE
-822 AGDAAAQKAAEE
+822 AGDAAA
-834 AAAAEEIEKS
+834 EIEKS

-857 NFASTLNNA
+857 NFASTLNNS
-866 WLEKETDRLDKESET
+866 WLEKETDRLNKESEN

-917 AAAKEEEIEKKR
+917 AAANEEEIEQKR
-929 IEAQRQAAIYDKA
+929 LEAQRQAAIYDKA
-942 ISAAQAGIAIALAI
+942 ISAAQAGVAIALAI

-1096 SNFQL
+1096 SNFQ
-1101 SNKLSKLWK
+1101 SNNKPSKLWK

>member
-1 MPVATKNTELVP
+1 MPVSTKNTELVP

-26 LIKCKNNLGEIIPVL
+26 LIKSKNNLGEIIPVL
-41 HNAALGLET
+41 HNAALGLEA

-63 SYEKMQVD
+63 SYEKMQAD
-71 TKKAVDDYGRSISAL
+71 TKKAVNDYGRSISAL

-93 TQSLSD
+93 AQSLSD

-140 RLKAEAATLAI
+140 RLKAEAATLDI

-174 QSMGVHTRNVGNY
+174 QAMGVHTRNVGNY
-187 SSAFNNLGFQV
+187 ASAFNGLGFQI

-222 LPMLTDELKRAVD
+222 LPMLIDELKRAVD

-317 EIIKMNIL
+317 EIIKINIL

-370 RNKLATAIYKET
+370 RNKLAAAIYKET

-398 LKKAGKKINN
+398 LKKATRKVGN
-408 RLNDSLFQETFGEE
+408 RLNESLFSNTFGEE
-422 ARAYQEAYVLALI
+422 AGAYQEAYVLALI
-435 GNEEQQQIARDIE
+435 GNEEQRQIARDIE

-519 GLLYGDSDGT
+519 GLLYGDSDGN
-529 GGNGDEAK
+529 GNNGDEAK

-558 VDLSSPDADKKL
+558 VDLSSSDADKKL

-592 IDNSDDGSSS
+592 INNSDDGSSS
-602 GLSEKRQAEIELEK
+602 TTTIRLSEKRQAEIELEK

-690 KGAAFAQLKR
+690 KGAAFTQLKR

-713 ADGMIERMGTAAE
+713 ADGMMERMGTTAE

-739 LLALANEY
+739 LLALASEY

-766 KYRRQQFEKEIGI
+766 KYRRQQFENEIGI
-779 LESELKYFTHSAD
+779 LESEMKYFTHSAE
-792 DRERISKMLAEKQ
+792 DRERISKVLAEKQ
-805 IEYNQ
+805 VEYNQ
-810 YKNDQQIASDIE
+810 YKNDQQIASDTE
-822 AGDAAAQKAAEE
+822 AGDAAA
-834 AAAAEEIEKS
+834 EIEKS

-866 WLEKETDRLDKESET
+866 WLEKETDRLDKESEN

-917 AAAKEEEIEKKR
+917 AAANEEEIEQKR
-929 IEAQRQAAIYDKA
+929 LEAQRQAAIYDKA
-942 ISAAQAGIAIALAI
+942 ISAAQAGVAIALAI

-1040 YAAVR
+1040 YSAVR

-1096 SNFQL
+1096 SSFL
-1101 SNKLSKLWK
+1101 SNNKPSKLWM

>member
-1 MPVATKNTELVP
+1 MPVSTKNTELVP
-13 KRELATLIQYNEE
+13 KRELATLIKYNEE
-26 LIKCKNNLGEIIPVL
+26 LIKSKNNLGEIIPVL
-41 HNAALGLET
+41 HNAALGLEA

-63 SYEKMQVD
+63 SYEKMQAD

-93 TQSLSD
+93 AQSLSD

-140 RLKAEAATLAI
+140 RLKAEAATLDI

-198 QQVARELPSLTL
+198 QQVARELPSLTV

-247 AADQQTQVVPVWK
+247 AADQQTEVVPVWK

-370 RNKLATAIYKET
+370 RNKLAAAIYKET

-398 LKKAGKKINN
+398 LKKATRKVGN
-408 RLNDSLFQETFGEE
+408 RLNESLFSNTFGEE
-422 ARAYQEAYVLALI
+422 AGAYQEAYVLALI

-448 EAIRQYYREA
+448 EAIRRYYREA

-499 EYSTQLDAVKQLGE
+499 EYSTQLDALKQLGE

-519 GLLYGDSDGT
+519 GLLYRDSDGN
-529 GGNGDEAK
+529 GNNGDEAK

-602 GLSEKRQAEIELEK
+602 TTTIRLSEKRQAEIELEK

-632 ESKSYAE
+632 ENRNYAE
-639 REIALTNFYARKR
+639 RAIALSNFYARKR
-652 ELAQIDYDASKE
+652 ELEQIDYDASKE

-690 KGAAFAQLKR
+690 KCAAFTQLKR

-713 ADGMIERMGTAAE
+713 ADGMMERMGTAAE
-726 NVAKELDA
+726 NMAKELDTA
-734 SMQTE
+734 MQSE
-739 LLALANEY
+739 FLALANEY

-810 YKNDQQIASDIE
+810 YKNDQQIASDTE
-822 AGDAAAQKAAEE
+822 AGDAAA
-834 AAAAEEIEKS
+834 EIEKS

-866 WLEKETDRLDKESET
+866 WLEKETDRLDKESEN

-917 AAAKEEEIEKKR
+917 AAANEEEIEKKR

-942 ISAAQAGIAIALAI
+942 ISAAQAGVAIALAI

-1096 SNFQL
+1096 SNLQ
-1101 SNKLSKLWK
+1101 SNNKQSKLWK

>member
-422 ARAYQEAYVLALI
+422 AIAYQEAYVLALI

>member
-1 MPVATKNTELVP
+1 MPVSTKNTELVP

-26 LIKCKNNLGEIIPVL
+26 LIKSKNNLGEIIPVL
-41 HNAALGLET
+41 HNAALGLEA

-63 SYEKMQVD
+63 SYEKMQAD
-71 TKKAVDDYGRSISAL
+71 TKKAVDDYGHSISAL

-93 TQSLSD
+93 AQSLSD
-99 EGKQLAIVKEQ
+99 EGRQLAIVKEQ

-140 RLKAEAATLAI
+140 RLKAEAATLDI

-174 QSMGVHTRNVGNY
+174 QAMGVHTRNVGNY
-187 SSAFNNLGFQV
+187 ASAFNGLGFQI
-198 QQVARELPSLTL
+198 QQVARELPSLTI

-282 YGKEIGAW
+282 YSKEIGAW

-398 LKKAGKKINN
+398 LKKATRKVGN
-408 RLNDSLFQETFGEE
+408 RLNESLFSNTFGEE
-422 ARAYQEAYVLALI
+422 AGAYQEAYVLALI

-471 KEEQQM
+471 KDEQQM

-499 EYSTQLDAVKQLGE
+499 EYSTQLAAVKQLGE

-519 GLLYGDSDGT
+519 GLLYGDSDGN
-529 GGNGDEAK
+529 GNNGDGAK

-543 SLREEISKLQQEIEQ
+543 SLREEISKLQQDIEQ
-558 VDLSSPDADKKL
+558 VDLSAPDADKEL
-570 ADLNSQLQ
+570 ANLNSQLQ
-578 VKEKELKVAEQIAG
+578 AKEKELKVAEQIAG
-592 IDNSDDGSSS
+592 IDKKDSSTTTTRLSDTTTTR
-602 GLSEKRQAEIELEK
+602 LSEKRQAEIELEK

-622 AAIQQSIYED
+622 AAIQQSIYEN
-632 ESKSYAE
+632 ESTSYAE

-690 KGAAFAQLKR
+690 KGAAFTQLKR

-713 ADGMIERMGTAAE
+713 ADGMMERMGTAAE

-766 KYRRQQFEKEIGI
+766 KYRRQQFEKEIEV

-792 DRERISKMLAEKQ
+792 DREKIARKLAEKQ
-805 IEYNQ
+805 TAYNQ
-810 YKNDQQIASDIE
+810 YKNDQQIASDTE
-822 AGDAAAQKAAEE
+822 AGDAAA
-834 AAAAEEIEKS
+834 EIEKS

-866 WLEKETDRLDKESET
+866 WLEKETDRLDKESEN

-917 AAAKEEEIEKKR
+917 AAANEEEIEQKR
-929 IEAQRQAAIYDKA
+929 LEAQRQAAIYDKA
-942 ISAAQAGIAIALAI
+942 ISAAQAGVAIALAI

-1096 SNFQL
+1096 SNFQ
-1101 SNKLSKLWK
+1101 SNNKPSKLWE

>member
-1 MPVATKNTELVP
+1 MPVSTKNTELVP

-26 LIKCKNNLGEIIPVL
+26 LIKSKNNLGEIIPVL
-41 HNAALGLET
+41 HNAALGLEA

-63 SYEKMQVD
+63 SYEKMQAD

-125 LAADNSLNKLRATLS
+125 LAADNSLNKMRATLS
-140 RLKAEAATLAI
+140 RLKAEAANM
-151 DSEEFA
+151 DMNSEEFA
-157 KATADIKALND
+157 KATADINTLND

-174 QSMGVHTRNVGNY
+174 QAMGVHTRNVGNY
-187 SSAFNNLGFQV
+187 ASAFNGLGFQV
-198 QQVARELPSLTL
+198 QQVARELPSLTI

-282 YGKEIGAW
+282 YSKEIGAW

-297 RDALEDVRKASDEL
+297 RDALEAVRKASDEL

-398 LKKAGKKINN
+398 LKKATRKVGN
-408 RLNDSLFQETFGEE
+408 RLNESLFSNTFGEE
-422 ARAYQEAYVLALI
+422 AGAYQEAYVLALI
-435 GNEEQQQIARDIE
+435 GNEEQQQTARDIE

-519 GLLYGDSDGT
+519 GLLYGDSDGNGNN
-529 GGNGDEAK
+529 GGGDK

-602 GLSEKRQAEIELEK
+602 TTTIRLSEKRQAEIELEK

-639 REIALTNFYARKR
+639 REIALTNFYAKKR
-652 ELAQIDYDASKE
+652 ELAQIDYEASKE

-678 TYDAVLASLDFS
+678 TYDAVLASLDLS
-690 KGAAFAQLKR
+690 KSTALGQLKR

-713 ADGMIERMGTAAE
+713 ADGMMERMGTEAE
-726 NVAKELDA
+726 NVAKELDTA
-734 SMQTE
+734 MQSE
-739 LLALANEY
+739 FLALANEY

-792 DRERISKMLAEKQ
+792 DREKIAKELAEKQ
-805 IEYNQ
+805 MAYNQ
-810 YKNDQQIASDIE
+810 YKNDQQIASDTE
-822 AGDAAAQKAAEE
+822 AGDAAA
-834 AAAAEEIEKS
+834 EIEKS

-866 WLEKETDRLDKESET
+866 WLEKETDRLDKESEN

-917 AAAKEEEIEKKR
+917 AAANEEEIEKKR

-967 WIAALGAVQL
+967 WIATLGAVQL

-1096 SNFQL
+1096 SNFQ
-1101 SNKLSKLWK
+1101 SNNKPSKLWQ

>member
-1 MPVATKNTELVP
+1 MPVSTKNTELVP

-26 LIKCKNNLGEIIPVL
+26 LIKSKNNLGEIIPVL
-41 HNAALGLET
+41 HNAALGLEA

-63 SYEKMQVD
+63 SYEKMQAD

-140 RLKAEAATLAI
+140 RLKAEAATLDV

-174 QSMGVHTRNVGNY
+174 QAMGVHTRNVGNY

-198 QQVARELPSLTL
+198 QQVARELPSLTIG
-210 SASQFFLAISNN
+210 ASQFFLAISNN
-222 LPMLTDELKRAVD
+222 LPMLTDELKRAID
-235 ENKAFREANKGL
+235 ENKAFREANKKL

-297 RDALEDVRKASDEL
+297 RDALEDVRKASNEL

-340 RAKDEL
+340 RAKDQL
-346 ISQYDKYL
+346 ISQYDTYL

-398 LKKAGKKINN
+398 LKKATRKVGN
-408 RLNDSLFQETFGEE
+408 RLNESLFSDTFGEE
-422 ARAYQEAYVLALI
+422 AGAYQEAYVLALI
-435 GNEEQQQIARDIE
+435 GNEEQRQIARDIE

-519 GLLYGDSDGT
+519 GLLYGDSDGN
-529 GGNGDEAK
+529 GNNGDGDKA
-537 TIKTIA
+537 IKTIA
-543 SLREEISKLQQEIEQ
+543 SLREEISKLQQDIEQ
-558 VDLSSPDADKKL
+558 VDLSAPAADKEL
-570 ADLNSQLQ
+570 ANLNSQLQ
-578 VKEKELKVAEQIAG
+578 AKEKELKVAEQIAG
-592 IDNSDDGSSS
+592 IEKKDSSTTTTR
-602 GLSEKRQAEIELEK
+602 LSEKRQAEIELEK

-632 ESKSYAE
+632 ESRNYAE
-639 REIALTNFYARKR
+639 RAIALSNFYARKR

-671 AGEIDQA
+671 AGEINQA

-690 KGAAFAQLKR
+690 KGAAFDQLKR

-734 SMQTE
+734 SMQSE

-754 EEFEKKKAEIAD
+754 EDFEKKKAEIAD
-766 KYRRQQFEKEIGI
+766 KYRRQQFEKEIGM

-792 DRERISKMLAEKQ
+792 DREKIAKKLAEKQ
-805 IEYNQ
+805 TAYNQ
-810 YKNDQQIASDIE
+810 YKNDQQIASDTE
-822 AGDAAAQKAAEE
+822 AGDAAA
-834 AAAAEEIEKS
+834 EIEKS

-866 WLEKETDRLDKESET
+866 WLEKETNRLDKESEA
-881 NEKWRDDEI
+881 NEEWRDDEI

-917 AAAKEEEIEKKR
+917 AAANEEEIEQKR
-929 IEAQRQAAIYDKA
+929 LEAQRQAAIYDKA
-942 ISAAQAGIAIALAI
+942 ISAAQAGVAIALAI

-977 ATILATPIPEYARGT
+977 AAILATPIPEYAQGT

-1088 RADKRSKN
+1088 RADKRSKTDN
-1096 SNFQL
+1096 TSNTI
-1101 SNKLSKLWK
+1101 LSKIWNR

>member
-13 KRELATLIQYNEE
+13 KQELATLIQYNEE
-26 LIKCKNNLGEIIPVL
+26 LIKSKNNLGEIIPVL
-41 HNAALGLET
+41 HNAALGLEA

-63 SYEKMQVD
+63 SYEKMQAD

-93 TQSLSD
+93 AQSLSD

-140 RLKAEAATLAI
+140 RLKAEAATLDI

-198 QQVARELPSLTL
+198 QQVARELPSLTM

-222 LPMLTDELKRAVD
+222 LPMLTDELKRAID

-398 LKKAGKKINN
+398 LKKATRKVGN
-408 RLNDSLFQETFGEE
+408 RLNESLFSNTFGEE
-422 ARAYQEAYVLALI
+422 AGAYQEAYVLALI

-602 GLSEKRQAEIELEK
+602 TTTIRLSEKRQAEIELEK

-632 ESKSYAE
+632 ESKGYAE

-690 KGAAFAQLKR
+690 KGAAFDQLKR

-792 DRERISKMLAEKQ
+792 DRDKIAKKLAEKQ
-805 IEYNQ
+805 TAYNQ
-810 YKNDQQIASDIE
+810 YKNDQQIASDTE
-822 AGDAAAQKAAEE
+822 AGDAAA
-834 AAAAEEIEKS
+834 EIEKS
-844 KASLKMQLLDEVF
+844 KASLKIQLLDEVF

-917 AAAKEEEIEKKR
+917 AAANEEEIEKKR

-1012 LPDRTMWRTPSTDTL
+1012 LPDRTMWRTPATDTL

-1045 ELAMPRLERADIPTV
+1045 ELAVPRLEEADIPIV

-1088 RADKRSKN
+1088 RADKRSKS
-1096 SNFQL
+1096 SNFQ
-1101 SNKLSKLWK
+1101 SNNKPSKLWK

>member
-1 MPVATKNTELVP
+1 MPVSTKNTELVP

-26 LIKCKNNLGEIIPVL
+26 LIKSKNNLGEIIPVL
-41 HNAALGLET
+41 HNAALGLEA

-63 SYEKMQVD
+63 SYEKMQAD

-93 TQSLSD
+93 AQSLSD
-99 EGKQLAIVKEQ
+99 EGRQLAIVKEQ

-140 RLKAEAATLAI
+140 RLKAEAATLDI

-168 KILKAE
+168 KILKTE
-174 QSMGVHTRNVGNY
+174 QAMGVHTRNVGNY
-187 SSAFNNLGFQV
+187 ASAFNGLGFQI

-282 YGKEIGAW
+282 YSKEIG
-290 IKQLFAG
+290 QFFSELFKGRKELDASEFSMRKYAEAIAAG
-297 RDALEDVRKASDEL
+297 RVEAVKETAELETLYEAATDLNRSYEERLTAADKLQEMYPSYFASLSDEAIL
-311 TTEVSA
+311 TGNAINKYRELKATILEAAEAKAVMNTITENSQA
-317 EIIKMNIL
+317 IINIEE
-325 LSQLK
+325 
-330 NAKKGSDEYK
+330 SDEYDTLTAYANK
-340 RAKDEL
+340 IAALNDKIVELNEKGISNGPIVRALKTNIKILEDNISRISKDL
-346 ISQYDKYL
+346 
-354 PNMESEIANL
+354 
-364 TDEIDL
+364 
-370 RNKLATAIYKET
+370 
-382 TAKKQAEA
+382 AKKLKLPEA
-390 ATKAQEEY
+390 AESNVLSY
-398 LKKAGKKINN
+398 LQALYGANEKLKQRINI
-408 RLNDSLFQETFGEE
+408 DSL
-422 ARAYQEAYVLALI
+422 Y
-435 GNEEQQQIARDIE
+435 D
-448 EAIRQYYREA
+448 
-458 YARANTWNFDKKS
+458 
-471 KEEQQM
+471 
-477 LISTSPSDVVDESLA
+477 
-492 DIRRFAS
+492 
-499 EYSTQLDAVKQLGE
+499 
-513 DTAAAL
+513 
-519 GLLYGDSDGT
+519 DGT
-529 GGNGDEAK
+529 DDGGDDG
-537 TIKTIA
+537 
-543 SLREEISKLQQEIEQ
+543 
-558 VDLSSPDADKKL
+558 
-570 ADLNSQLQ
+570 
-578 VKEKELKVAEQIAG
+578 G
-592 IDNSDDGSSS
+592 DDGSSS
-602 GLSEKRQAEIELEK
+602 TTTTRLSEKRQAEIELEK

-622 AAIQQSIYED
+622 AAIQQSIYEN

-671 AGEIDQA
+671 AGEIDQD

-690 KGAAFAQLKR
+690 KGAAFTQLKR

-792 DRERISKMLAEKQ
+792 DRDRIAKKLAEKQ
-805 IEYNQ
+805 TAYNQ
-810 YKNDQQIASDIE
+810 YKNDQQIASDTE
-822 AGDAAAQKAAEE
+822 AGDAAA
-834 AAAAEEIEKS
+834 EIEKS

-917 AAAKEEEIEKKR
+917 AAANEEEIEKKR

-942 ISAAQAGIAIALAI
+942 ISAAQAGVAIALAI

-1096 SNFQL
+1096 SNFQ
-1101 SNKLSKLWK
+1101 SNNKPSKLWE

>member
-26 LIKCKNNLGEIIPVL
+26 LIKSKNNLGEIIPVL
-41 HNAALGLET
+41 HSAALGLET

-63 SYEKMQVD
+63 SYEKMQAD

-93 TQSLSD
+93 AQSLSD

-140 RLKAEAATLAI
+140 RLKAEAATLDI

-198 QQVARELPSLTL
+198 QQVARELPSLTV

-422 ARAYQEAYVLALI
+422 AGAYQEAYVLALI

-499 EYSTQLDAVKQLGE
+499 EYSTRLDAVKQLGE

-519 GLLYGDSDGT
+519 GLLYGDSDGA

-543 SLREEISKLQQEIEQ
+543 SLREEISKLQQDIEQ

-570 ADLNSQLQ
+570 ANLNSQLQ
-578 VKEKELKVAEQIAG
+578 VKEKELEVAEQIAG

-602 GLSEKRQAEIELEK
+602 TTTIRLSEKRQAEIELEK

-639 REIALTNFYARKR
+639 REIALTNFYAKKR
-652 ELAQIDYDASKE
+652 ELAQIDYEASKE

-792 DRERISKMLAEKQ
+792 DRDKIAKKLAEKQ
-805 IEYNQ
+805 TAYNQ
-810 YKNDQQIASDIE
+810 YKNDQQIASDTE
-822 AGDAAAQKAAEE
+822 AGDAAA
-834 AAAAEEIEKS
+834 EIEKS

-866 WLEKETDRLDKESET
+866 WLEKETDRLDKESEN

-917 AAAKEEEIEKKR
+917 AAANEEEIEKKR

-942 ISAAQAGIAIALAI
+942 ISAAQAGVAIALAI

-1096 SNFQL
+1096 SNFQ
-1101 SNKLSKLWK
+1101 SNNKQSKLWK

>member
-1 MPVATKNTELVP
+1 MPVSTKNTELVP

-26 LIKCKNNLGEIIPVL
+26 LIKSKNNLGEIIPVL
-41 HNAALGLET
+41 HNAALGLEA

-63 SYEKMQVD
+63 SYEKMQAD
-71 TKKAVDDYGRSISAL
+71 TKKAVNDYGRSISAL

-93 TQSLSD
+93 AQSLSD
-99 EGKQLAIVKEQ
+99 EGRQLAIVKEQ

-140 RLKAEAATLAI
+140 RLKAEAATLDI

-174 QSMGVHTRNVGNY
+174 QAMGVHTRNVGNY
-187 SSAFNNLGFQV
+187 ASAFNGLGFQI
-198 QQVARELPSLTL
+198 QQVARELPSLTI

-282 YGKEIGAW
+282 YSKEIGAW

-390 ATKAQEEY
+390 ATKAQEKY
-398 LKKAGKKINN
+398 LKKATRKVGN
-408 RLNDSLFQETFGEE
+408 RLNESLFSNTFGEE
-422 ARAYQEAYVLALI
+422 AGAYQEAYVLALI

-519 GLLYGDSDGT
+519 GLLYGDSDGN
-529 GGNGDEAK
+529 GNNVDGDKA
-537 TIKTIA
+537 IKTIA
-543 SLREEISKLQQEIEQ
+543 SLREEISKLQQDIEQ
-558 VDLSSPDADKKL
+558 VNLSAPDADKEL
-570 ADLNSQLQ
+570 ANLNSQLR

-592 IDNSDDGSSS
+592 IDKKDSSTTTTRLSDTTTTR
-602 GLSEKRQAEIELEK
+602 LSEKRQAEIELEK

-622 AAIQQSIYED
+622 AAIQQSIYEN

-690 KGAAFAQLKR
+690 KGAAFTQLKR

-792 DRERISKMLAEKQ
+792 DRDRIAKKLAEKQ
-805 IEYNQ
+805 TAYNQ
-810 YKNDQQIASDIE
+810 YKNDQQIASDTE
-822 AGDAAAQKAAEE
+822 AGDAAA
-834 AAAAEEIEKS
+834 EIEKS

-866 WLEKETDRLDKESET
+866 WLEKETDRLDKESEN

-890 ASIERLEEQGVI
+890 ANIERLEEQGVI

-917 AAAKEEEIEKKR
+917 AAANEEEIEKKR

-942 ISAAQAGIAIALAI
+942 ISAAQAGVAIALAI

-1032 HAQVLPDY
+1032 HSQVLPDY

-1096 SNFQL
+1096 SNFQ
-1101 SNKLSKLWK
+1101 SNNKPSKLWE

>member
-1 MPVATKNTELVP
+1 MPVSTKNTELVP

-26 LIKCKNNLGEIIPVL
+26 LIKSKNNLGEIIPVL
-41 HNAALGLET
+41 HNAALGLEA

-63 SYEKMQVD
+63 SYEKMQAD

-93 TQSLSD
+93 AQSLSD
-99 EGKQLAIVKEQ
+99 EGRQLAIVKEQ

-140 RLKAEAATLAI
+140 RLKAEAATLDI

-174 QSMGVHTRNVGNY
+174 QAMGVHTRNVGNY
-187 SSAFNNLGFQV
+187 ASAFNGLGFQI
-198 QQVARELPSLTL
+198 QQVARELPSLTI

-260 QLLKSILSWQT
+260 QLLKYILSWQT

-282 YGKEIGAW
+282 YSKEIGAW

-390 ATKAQEEY
+390 ATKAQEKY
-398 LKKAGKKINN
+398 LKKATRKVGN
-408 RLNDSLFQETFGEE
+408 RLNESLFSNTFGEE
-422 ARAYQEAYVLALI
+422 AGAYQEAYVLALI

-519 GLLYGDSDGT
+519 GLLYGDSDGN
-529 GGNGDEAK
+529 GNNVDGDKA
-537 TIKTIA
+537 IKTIA
-543 SLREEISKLQQEIEQ
+543 SLREELSKLQQDIEQ
-558 VDLSSPDADKKL
+558 VNLSAPDADKEL
-570 ADLNSQLQ
+570 ANLNSQLR

-592 IDNSDDGSSS
+592 IDKKDSSTTTTRLSDTTTTR
-602 GLSEKRQAEIELEK
+602 LSEKRQAEIELEK

-622 AAIQQSIYED
+622 AAIQQSIYEN

-690 KGAAFAQLKR
+690 KGAAFTQLKR

-792 DRERISKMLAEKQ
+792 DRDRIAKKLAEKQ
-805 IEYNQ
+805 TAYNQ
-810 YKNDQQIASDIE
+810 YKNDQQIASDTE
-822 AGDAAAQKAAEE
+822 AGDAAA
-834 AAAAEEIEKS
+834 EIEKS

-866 WLEKETDRLDKESET
+866 WLEKETDRLDKESEN

-890 ASIERLEEQGVI
+890 ANIERLEEQGVI

-917 AAAKEEEIEKKR
+917 AAANEEEIEKKR

-942 ISAAQAGIAIALAI
+942 ISAAQAGVAIALAI

-1032 HAQVLPDY
+1032 HSQVLPDY

-1096 SNFQL
+1096 SNFQ
-1101 SNKLSKLWK
+1101 SNNKPSKLWE

>member
-1 MPVATKNTELVP
+1 MPVSTKNTELVP

-26 LIKCKNNLGEIIPVL
+26 LIKSKNNLGEIIPVL
-41 HNAALGLET
+41 HNAALGLEA

-63 SYEKMQVD
+63 SYEKMRAD
-71 TKKAVDDYGRSISAL
+71 TKKAVNDYGRSISAL
-86 AAAEKRY
+86 DAAEKRY
-93 TQSLSD
+93 AQSLSD
-99 EGKQLAIVKEQ
+99 EGKQLAIVKEK

-125 LAADNSLNKLRATLS
+125 LAADNSLNKLRATQA
-140 RLKAEAATLAI
+140 RMIAEANNMDIL
-151 DSEEFA
+151 SEEYA
-157 KATADIKALND
+157 KAQVEIKKLND
-168 KILKAE
+168 AILAE
-174 QSMGVHTRNVGNY
+174 EATRGDHRRNVGNY
-187 SSAFNNLGFQV
+187 ASAFNNLGFQV

-297 RDALEDVRKASDEL
+297 RDALEEVRKASDEL

-422 ARAYQEAYVLALI
+422 AEQYQQAYVLALI

-477 LISTSPSDVVDESLA
+477 LISTSPSDVVDKSLA

-519 GLLYGDSDGT
+519 GLLYGDSDGN
-529 GGNGDEAK
+529 GNNGDEAK

-602 GLSEKRQAEIELEK
+602 TTTIRLSEKRQAEIELEK

-622 AAIQQSIYED
+622 AAIQRSIYED

-671 AGEIDQA
+671 AGEIDQS

-690 KGAAFAQLKR
+690 KGAAFTQLKR

-713 ADGMIERMGTAAE
+713 ADGMMERMGTAAE

-792 DRERISKMLAEKQ
+792 DRDKIAKKLAEKQ
-805 IEYNQ
+805 TAYNQ
-810 YKNDQQIASDIE
+810 YKNDQQIASDIK
-822 AGDAAAQKAAEE
+822 AGDAAA
-834 AAAAEEIEKS
+834 EIEKS

-866 WLEKETDRLDKESET
+866 WLEKETDRLDKESEN

-917 AAAKEEEIEKKR
+917 AAANEEEIEQKR
-929 IEAQRQAAIYDKA
+929 LEAQRQAAIYDKA
-942 ISAAQAGIAIALAI
+942 ISAAQAGVAIALAI

-1096 SNFQL
+1096 DMLLL
-1101 SNKLSKLWK
+1101 SNRKSAKLWN

>member
-1 MPVATKNTELVP
+1 MPVSTKNTELVP

-26 LIKCKNNLGEIIPVL
+26 LIKSKNNLGEIIPVL
-41 HNAALGLET
+41 HNAALGLEA

-63 SYEKMQVD
+63 SYEKMQAD

-93 TQSLSD
+93 AQSLSD
-99 EGKQLAIVKEQ
+99 EGRQLAIVKEQ

-140 RLKAEAATLAI
+140 RLKAEAATLDI

-174 QSMGVHTRNVGNY
+174 QAMGVHTRNVGNY
-187 SSAFNNLGFQV
+187 ASAFNGLGFQI
-198 QQVARELPSLTL
+198 QQVARELPSLTI

-282 YGKEIGAW
+282 YSKEIGAW

-390 ATKAQEEY
+390 ATKAQEKY
-398 LKKAGKKINN
+398 LKKATRKVGN
-408 RLNDSLFQETFGEE
+408 RLNESLFSNTFGEE
-422 ARAYQEAYVLALI
+422 AGAYQEAYVLALI

-519 GLLYGDSDGT
+519 GLLYGDSDGN
-529 GGNGDEAK
+529 GNNVDGDKA
-537 TIKTIA
+537 IKTIA
-543 SLREEISKLQQEIEQ
+543 SLREEISKLQQDIEQ
-558 VDLSSPDADKKL
+558 VDLSAPDADKEL
-570 ADLNSQLQ
+570 ANLNSQLQ
-578 VKEKELKVAEQIAG
+578 AKEKELKVAEQIAG
-592 IDNSDDGSSS
+592 IDKKDSSTTTTRLSDTTTTR
-602 GLSEKRQAEIELEK
+602 LSEKRQAEIELEK

-622 AAIQQSIYED
+622 AAIQQSIYEN
-632 ESKSYAE
+632 ESTSYAE

-690 KGAAFAQLKR
+690 KGAAFTQLKR

-713 ADGMIERMGTAAE
+713 ADGMMERMGTAAE

-734 SMQTE
+734 SMHTE

-766 KYRRQQFEKEIGI
+766 KYRRQQFEKEIEV

-792 DRERISKMLAEKQ
+792 DREKIAKKLAEKQ
-805 IEYNQ
+805 TAYNQ
-810 YKNDQQIASDIE
+810 YKNDQQIASDTE
-822 AGDAAAQKAAEE
+822 AGDAAA
-834 AAAAEEIEKS
+834 EIEKS

-866 WLEKETDRLDKESET
+866 WLDKETDRLDKESEN

-890 ASIERLEEQGVI
+890 SSIERLEEQGVI

-917 AAAKEEEIEKKR
+917 AAANEEEIEQKR
-929 IEAQRQAAIYDKA
+929 LEAQRQAAIYDKA
-942 ISAAQAGIAIALAI
+942 ISAAQAGVAIALAI

-1096 SNFQL
+1096 SNFQ
-1101 SNKLSKLWK
+1101 SNNKPSKLWE

>member
-1 MPVATKNTELVP
+1 MPVSTKNTELVP
-13 KRELATLIQYNEE
+13 KQELATLIQYNEE
-26 LIKCKNNLGEIIPVL
+26 LIKSKNNLGEIIPVL
-41 HNAALGLET
+41 HNAALGLEA

-63 SYEKMQVD
+63 SYEKMQAD
-71 TKKAVDDYGRSISAL
+71 TKKAVEDYGRSISAL

-93 TQSLSD
+93 AQSLSD

-125 LAADNSLNKLRATLS
+125 LAADNSLNKLRSTLS
-140 RLKAEAATLAI
+140 RLKAEAATLDI

-198 QQVARELPSLTL
+198 QQVARELPSLTV

-222 LPMLTDELKRAVD
+222 LPMLTNELKRAVD

-330 NAKKGSDEYK
+330 NAKRGSDEYK

-398 LKKAGKKINN
+398 LKKATRKVGN
-408 RLNDSLFQETFGEE
+408 RLNESLFSNTFGEE
-422 ARAYQEAYVLALI
+422 AGAYQEAYVLALI

-471 KEEQQM
+471 KAEQQM

-543 SLREEISKLQQEIEQ
+543 ALREEISKLQQEIEQ

-570 ADLNSQLQ
+570 ADLNSQLK

-592 IDNSDDGSSS
+592 IDKKDSSTTTIR
-602 GLSEKRQAEIELEK
+602 LSEKRQAEIELEK

-632 ESKSYAE
+632 ENRNYAE

-690 KGAAFAQLKR
+690 KGAAFTQLKR

-726 NVAKELDA
+726 NVAKELDTA
-734 SMQTE
+734 MQSE
-739 LLALANEY
+739 FLALANEY

-792 DRERISKMLAEKQ
+792 DRDKIAKKLAEKQ
-805 IEYNQ
+805 TAYNQ
-810 YKNDQQIASDIE
+810 YKNDQQIASDTE
-822 AGDAAAQKAAEE
+822 AGDAAA
-834 AAAAEEIEKS
+834 EIEKS

-866 WLEKETDRLDKESET
+866 WLEKETDRLDKESEN

-917 AAAKEEEIEKKR
+917 AAANEEEIEQKR
-929 IEAQRQAAIYDKA
+929 LEAQRQAAIYDKA
-942 ISAAQAGIAIALAI
+942 ISAAQAGVAIALAI

-1096 SNFQL
+1096 SNFL
-1101 SNKLSKLWK
+1101 SNNKPSKLWM

>member
-13 KRELATLIQYNEE
+13 KRELATLIRYNEE
-26 LIKCKNNLGEIIPVL
+26 LIKSKNNLGEIIPVL
-41 HNAALGLET
+41 HSAALGLET

-63 SYEKMQVD
+63 SYEKMQAD

-93 TQSLSD
+93 AQSLSD

-125 LAADNSLNKLRATLS
+125 LAADNSLNQLRATLS
-140 RLKAEAATLAI
+140 LLKAEAATLDV

-174 QSMGVHTRNVGNY
+174 QAMGVHTRNVGNY

-198 QQVARELPSLTL
+198 QQVARELPSLTV
-210 SASQFFLAISNN
+210 STGQFFLAISNN
-222 LPMLTDELKRAVD
+222 LPMLADAYKDTIDK
-235 ENKAFREANKGL
+235 NKAIREANKGL
-247 AADQQTQVVPVWK
+247 AADMQQKVVPAWA
-260 QLLKSILSWQT
+260 QMLKAVISWQT
-271 ALVVGITLITA
+271 ALVVGVTLVTA
-282 YGKEIGAW
+282 YSKEIGQFFSELFKG
-290 IKQLFAG
+290 KQTVSDTAKAIE
-297 RDALEDVRKASDEL
+297 DMNKAMDVEDVGKKVADFKRLAALYKELGDNAQAKEEFIRKYKDEIDGL
-311 TTEVSA
+311 GTAVNNVVDADNLFISGEAAFIESV
-317 EIIKMNIL
+317 K
-325 LSQLK
+325 
-330 NAKKGSDEYK
+330 K
-340 RAKDEL
+340 RAKALAGLKLASE
-346 ISQYDKYL
+346 KYGEASAL
-354 PNMESEIANL
+354 EVEYASEIAALEAKRAEYEAMAPGEKKSIMSGFEVINYSREEL
-364 TDEIDL
+364 ILSVDIAIQKYRNEIQKLEQEAGALIEVSNQAFQDADDL
-370 RNKLATAIYKET
+370 LNKNG
-382 TAKKQAEA
+382 
-390 ATKAQEEY
+390 
-398 LKKAGKKINN
+398 LKK
-408 RLNDSLFQETFGEE
+408 
-422 ARAYQEAYVLALI
+422 
-435 GNEEQQQIARDIE
+435 
-448 EAIRQYYREA
+448 
-458 YARANTWNFDKKS
+458 
-471 KEEQQM
+471 
-477 LISTSPSDVVDESLA
+477 P
-492 DIRRFAS
+492 
-499 EYSTQLDAVKQLGE
+499 
-513 DTAAAL
+513 
-519 GLLYGDSDGT
+519 DSD
-529 GGNGDEAK
+529 
-537 TIKTIA
+537 
-543 SLREEISKLQQEIEQ
+543 
-558 VDLSSPDADKKL
+558 
-570 ADLNSQLQ
+570 SQ
-578 VKEKELKVAEQIAG
+578 
-592 IDNSDDGSSS
+592 STTTR
-602 GLSEKRQAEIELEK
+602 LSEKRQAEIGMEK

-639 REIALTNFYARKR
+639 REIALTNFYAKKR
-652 ELAQIDYDASKE
+652 ELAQIDYEASRE

-690 KGAAFAQLKR
+690 KSTALGQLKR

-713 ADGMIERMGTAAE
+713 ADGMMERMGTAAE
-726 NVAKELDA
+726 NVAKELDTA
-734 SMQTE
+734 MQSE
-739 LLALANEY
+739 LLALASEY
-747 KQGLIDK
+747 KQGLNDK

-766 KYRRQQFEKEIGI
+766 KYRRQQFEKEISI
-779 LESELKYFTHSAD
+779 LESELKYFTHSAE

-805 IEYNQ
+805 VEYNQ

-822 AGDAAAQKAAEE
+822 AGDAAA
-834 AAAAEEIEKS
+834 EIEKS

-866 WLEKETDRLDKESET
+866 WLEKETDRLDKESEA
-881 NEKWRDDEI
+881 NEEWQEEEI
-890 ASIERLEEQGVI
+890 ERIERLEEQGVI

-917 AAAKEEEIEKKR
+917 AAANEEEIEKKR

-1012 LPDRTMWRTPSTDTL
+1012 LPDRTMWRTPATDTL

-1045 ELAMPRLERADIPTV
+1045 ELAVPRLEEADIPIV
-1060 DVSGIMRKL
+1060 DMSGVTRRQ
-1069 DQTGDKI
+1069 DQAADKI
-1076 TETNR
+1076 AETNR
-1081 LFRVSIA
+1081 LIRVSIA

-1096 SNFQL
+1096 DMLLL
-1101 SNKLSKLWK
+1101 SNRKSAKLWN